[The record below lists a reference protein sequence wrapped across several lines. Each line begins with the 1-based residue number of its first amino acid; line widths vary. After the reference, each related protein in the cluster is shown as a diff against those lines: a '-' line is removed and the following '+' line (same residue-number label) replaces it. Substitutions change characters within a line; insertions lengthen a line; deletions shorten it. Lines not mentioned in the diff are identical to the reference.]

1 MQSTLD
7 TPTLTDTNSGSTTRA
22 LIFDSGVGALS
33 VFAEI
38 NQLQPQL
45 ECILALDN
53 ARFPY
58 GVIKEADLLERVAF
72 VVNRLIEQYRPDLC
86 VIACNTASTLVLD
99 ELRKRH
105 AIPFVGVV
113 PAIKP
118 AAANSKTQTI
128 GLLATPAT
136 VNRSYTNNL
145 IQDFAPESEIL
156 RLGSSE
162 LVYMAERKLRGE
174 PVDLVQLEEILTPFI
189 EHPTLDT
196 LVLACTHF
204 PLLHDEI
211 RQLIPERIAI
221 LDCGAAI
228 AQRVRSLLPVAED
241 ALSLT
246 EDVLSLTKAQQ
257 SRNHRLLMTSEDMD
271 IGAMRTYCS
280 TLGIQSTEVFKC

>member
-1 MQSTLD
+1 MQSSLD
-7 TPTLTDTNSGSTTRA
+7 QTPIAGAKNKLAPRA

-33 VFAEI
+33 VFSEI
-38 NQLQPQL
+38 NKLQPEL

-53 ARFPY
+53 ACFPY
-58 GVIKEADLLERVAF
+58 GVLKEADLLARV
-72 VVNRLIEQYRPDLC
+72 VQLVGRLIEHYQPDLC
-86 VIACNTASTLVLD
+86 VIACNTASTLVLA

-105 AIPFVGVV
+105 SIPFVGVV

-145 IQDFAPESEIL
+145 IQDFAPHSEIL
-156 RLGSSE
+156 RLGSSD

-174 PVDLVQLEEILTPFI
+174 SVDLVKLEEILSPFI

-204 PLLHDEI
+204 PLLHEEI
-211 RQLIPERIAI
+211 RQLIPERVAI

-228 AQRVRSLLPVAED
+228 ALRVRSLLPTEKG
-241 ALSLT
+241 LQRGEHQLLLT
-246 EDVLSLTKAQQ
+246 SQDNQ
-257 SRNHRLLMTSEDMD
+257 
-271 IGAMRTYCS
+271 IGAMRAYCS
-280 TLGIQSTEVFKC
+280 TLGITSAEVFKF

>member
-7 TPTLTDTNSGSTTRA
+7 SPTLTETKNRSAARA

-38 NQLQPQL
+38 NKLQPQL

-58 GVIKEADLLERVAF
+58 GVINESDLLERVIL
-72 VVNRLIEQYRPDLC
+72 VVGKLIGQYQPNLC

-99 ELRKRH
+99 ELRKRYD
-105 AIPFVGVV
+105 IPFVGVV

-174 PVDLVQLEEILTPFI
+174 PVDLVLLEEVLSPFI

-204 PLLHDEI
+204 PLLHEEI
-211 RQLIPERIAI
+211 RQLMPERIAI

-228 AQRVRSLLPVAED
+228 AQRVRSLLPLVED
-241 ALSLT
+241 
-246 EDVLSLTKAQQ
+246 QQ
-257 SRNHRLLMTSEDMD
+257 LRNHQLLLTSEDMD
-271 IGAMRTYCS
+271 IGAMRAYCS
-280 TLGIQSTEVFKC
+280 TLGINSAEVFKC

>member
-1 MQSTLD
+1 MES
-7 TPTLTDTNSGSTTRA
+7 LTDTKNTLARSA

-33 VFAEI
+33 VFTEI
-38 NQLQPQL
+38 IRLQPELQ
-45 ECILALDN
+45 CILALDN

-58 GVIKEADLLERVAF
+58 GIIKEADLLERV
-72 VVNRLIEQYRPDLC
+72 VQLVGKLIEHYQPDLC

-105 AIPFVGVV
+105 SNPFVGVV

-145 IQDFAPESEIL
+145 IQDFAPNAEIL

-162 LVYMAERKLRGE
+162 MVYMAERKLRGE
-174 PVDLVQLEEILTPFI
+174 PVDLVLLEEILSPFI
-189 EHPTLDT
+189 EHPELDT

-204 PLLHDEI
+204 PLLHEEI
-211 RQLIPERIAI
+211 RQLIPERVAI

-228 AQRVRSLLPVAED
+228 AQRVQSLLPTNKQHRHNGHQM
-241 ALSLT
+241 LLT
-246 EDVLSLTKAQQ
+246 
-257 SRNHRLLMTSEDMD
+257 SRDKDLD
-271 IGAMRTYCS
+271 AMRAYCS
-280 TLGIQSTEVFKC
+280 TLGIISAEVFEF

>member
-7 TPTLTDTNSGSTTRA
+7 TPTLTETKNRSATRA

-38 NQLQPQL
+38 NRLQPQL

-58 GVIKEADLLERVAF
+58 GVINEGDLLDRV
-72 VVNRLIEQYRPDLC
+72 VLVISKLIEQYQPDLC

-113 PAIKP
+113 PAIKT

-145 IQDFAPESEIL
+145 IQDFAPESEIS

-174 PVDLVQLEEILTPFI
+174 PVDLVQLEEILAPLI

-204 PLLHDEI
+204 PLLHEEI
-211 RQLIPERIAI
+211 RQLIPERITI

-228 AQRVRSLLPVAED
+228 AQRVRSLLPLVEDQKMLNHQLLLTAED
-241 ALSLT
+241 
-246 EDVLSLTKAQQ
+246 
-257 SRNHRLLMTSEDMD
+257 ND
-271 IGAMRTYCS
+271 IGAMRAHCS
-280 TLGIQSTEVFKC
+280 SMGIQSTEVFKC

>member
-1 MQSTLD
+1 MQHSLNME
-7 TPTLTDTNSGSTTRA
+7 LTTAAQKASVPRA

-33 VFAEI
+33 VFTEI
-38 NQLQPQL
+38 NKLQPELQ
-45 ECILALDN
+45 CILALDN

-58 GVIKEADLLERVAF
+58 GVLKEADLLERVLL
-72 VVNRLIEQYRPDLC
+72 VVGKLIDHYHPDLC

-145 IQDFAPESEIL
+145 IQDFAPEAHIV
-156 RLGSSE
+156 RLGSSD

-174 PVDLVQLEEILTPFI
+174 PVDLVKLEEILSPLI
-189 EHPTLDT
+189 QHETLDT

-204 PLLHDEI
+204 PLLYEEI
-211 RQLIPERIAI
+211 RQLIPERISI

-228 AQRVRSLLPVAED
+228 AQRVRTLLPTDKTELTSLGHQMLLTARDTEID
-241 ALSLT
+241 AM
-246 EDVLSLTKAQQ
+246 Q
-257 SRNHRLLMTSEDMD
+257 
-271 IGAMRTYCS
+271 TYCGS
-280 TLGIQSTEVFKC
+280 LGITTVEFFES

>member
-7 TPTLTDTNSGSTTRA
+7 SPTLAETKTNSASRA

-38 NQLQPQL
+38 NKLQPQL

-58 GVIKEADLLERVAF
+58 GVINERDLLKRVIL
-72 VVNRLIEQYRPDLC
+72 VVGKLIEQYQPNLC

-105 AIPFVGVV
+105 CIPFVGVV

-162 LVYMAERKLRGE
+162 LVYMAERKLRGQ
-174 PVDLVQLEEILTPFI
+174 PIDLVQLEKILSPFI
-189 EHPTLDT
+189 NHPTLDT
-196 LVLACTHF
+196 IVLACTHF
-204 PLLHDEI
+204 PLLREEI
-211 RQLIPERIAI
+211 RQLMPERIAI

-228 AQRVRSLLPVAED
+228 AQRVRSLLPLVEN
-241 ALSLT
+241 
-246 EDVLSLTKAQQ
+246 QQ
-257 SRNHRLLMTSEDMD
+257 LRNHQLLLTSEDMD
-271 IGAMRTYCS
+271 IDAMREYCS
-280 TLGIQSTEVFKC
+280 TVGIQSAEVFKC